1 MPFFLTI
8 SRCIDRL
15 NEAIGK
21 SVAWLILL
29 AVLVCAINSIVVKVA
44 HIGSNAFLELQ
55 WYLYATVFLLASSYT
70 LKKNEHVR
78 IDVITSHLSK
88 RTNAWID
95 IFGFVFFLLPMT
107 LLMLWYGTPYAWN
120 SILSQELSNNAGG
133 LIVWPAK
140 LLIPAS
146 FLLLTLQGMSELI
159 KRLAF
164 LRGLI
169 DSKEYENAGHNP
181 QEEIAAIASAN
192 NLNIDTTTP
201 S

>member
-1 MPFFLTI
+1 MQFLLSF
-8 SRCIDRL
+8 SRLIDKI

-21 SVAWLILL
+21 NVSWLILL
-29 AVLVCAINSIVVKVA
+29 AVLVCTINSIVVKVA
-44 HIGSNAFLELQ
+44 NIGSNAYLELQ
-55 WYLYATVFLLASSYT
+55 WYLYAAVFLLASAYT
-70 LKKNEHVR
+70 LKRNEHVR

-95 IFGFVFFLLPMT
+95 IFGFAFFLLPMT
-107 LLMLWYGTPYAWN
+107 LILLYYGVPYAWN
-120 SILSQELSNNAGG
+120 SIVSQELSNNAGG

-140 LLIPAS
+140 LLIPLGF
-146 FLLLTLQGMSELI
+146 FLLMLQGISELI
-159 KRLAF
+159 KRIAF

-192 NLNIDTTTP
+192 NLHIDPTVQP
-201 S
+201 